1 MVCLLALTTGLISRS
16 ICSPKP
22 MYSINRP
29 NLSRPMSNYLSLRCY
44 CKVLPIFSTRNPFRW
59 IFQDRNLNQ
68 HSMVPKWTMISTIPR
83 LKMAE
88 VQITGEWVDQRTL
101 WSKSPFLRSG
111 YLRTYRN
118 HSLRSLRKLILLTK
132 QDSQLDKLWIGSKTS
147 ER

>member
-1 MVCLLALTTGLISRS
+1 MVCLLALTTGLISLS

-29 NLSRPMSNYLSLRCY
+29 NSSKLMSNYLSLRCY
-44 CKVLPIFSTRNPFRW
+44 CKVLPIFNTRNPFRW

-83 LKMAE
+83 LKMVE
-88 VQITGEWVDQRTL
+88 VQITGEWVDPRTL
-101 WSKSPFLRSG
+101 WSKYLFLRSG
-111 YLRTYRN
+111 YLRTYKN
-118 HSLRSLRKLILLTK
+118 HSLRSLRKQILLTK